1 MEGFLRYQFGGLIFR
16 GSCTWRGSS
25 LEFYGI
31 SLTGIGKTN

>member
-1 MEGFLRYQFGGLIFR
+1 MEGFLHYQFGGLIFR
-16 GSCTWRGSS
+16 GSCTWRGLF